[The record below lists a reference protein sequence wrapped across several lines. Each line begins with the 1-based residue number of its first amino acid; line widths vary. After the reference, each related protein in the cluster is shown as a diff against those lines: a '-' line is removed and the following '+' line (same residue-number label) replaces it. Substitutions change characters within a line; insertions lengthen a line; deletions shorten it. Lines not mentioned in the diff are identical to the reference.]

1 VHANPDRDNGDPK
14 EATQQYNHDPSWNA
28 EIDEFANVIMN
39 KLPIESGTSKDALLT
54 MKLVHQIYYADSL
67 WRDRYSIPN
76 PNT

>member
-1 VHANPDRDNGDPK
+1 
-14 EATQQYNHDPSWNA
+14 
-28 EIDEFANVIMN
+28 
-39 KLPIESGTSKDALLT
+39 LPIESGTSQDALLT